1 MLLIV
6 SDMSMTLKLSF
17 VNQVGS
23 TDAKKL
29 RAHSPNRD
37 IQVIQPTVM
46 CPVCNSNNASARCSR
61 GTCKKCCLDK
71 HAEEEKAFK
80 EATQTSNNEDKEE
93 AHFRPKC
100 EMHLDKVKKEQE
112 KREQLKVH
120 RQAKKERAR
129 ELQQI
134 EKSQKE
140 ARQAARSKGVK
151 NVSIEKGLIEVQP
164 TGDVNA

>member
-1 MLLIV
+1 MQINVKLNV
-6 SDMSMTLKLSF
+6 SPVDT
-17 VNQVGS
+17 VGS

-29 RAHSPNRD
+29 RADSPTRD

-46 CPVCNSNNASARCSR
+46 CPICNSNTASARCSR

-80 EATQTSNNEDKEE
+80 EATESTSTGDIEA
-93 AHFRPKC
+93 AHFQPIC
-100 EMHLDKVKKEQE
+100 EMHLEKAKKEQE
-112 KREQLKVH
+112 RREQLKAH

-129 ELQQI
+129 ELQHV

-140 ARQAARSKGVK
+140 ARQAARSKGGKKGKVE
-151 NVSIEKGLIEVQP
+151 NGLIEVQP
-164 TGDVNA
+164 VGDINA